1 MPKDVFSELRDAL
14 KAEHPTLSIS
24 VRRCKVGKRICGD
37 CKRMKDHF
45 AIRISSRLNQQEQL
59 DTLIHEIA
67 HAASWIEWEN
77 TQQHGPLWGLEYSK
91 AYRVYEKIVSAK

>member
-1 MPKDVFSELRDAL
+1 MPKDLFCELRDLL

-24 VRRCKVGKRICGD
+24 VRRCKVSKMICGD
-37 CKRMKDHF
+37 CRRMKDCF
-45 AIRISSRLNQQEQL
+45 LIRISSRLNMQEQL

-91 AYRVYEKIVSAK
+91 AYRVYEKMVSAE

>member
-1 MPKDVFSELRDAL
+1 MPKDVFCELRDAL
-14 KAEHPTLSIS
+14 KAEYPTLSIS
-24 VRRCKVGKRICGD
+24 VRRCKVHKRICGD
-37 CKRMKDHF
+37 CRRMADHF
-45 AIRISSRLNQQEQL
+45 LIRISSRLNTQEQL

-91 AYRVYEKIVSAK
+91 AYRVYEKIVSSK